1 MSWPPTPLRRISS
14 STGDGGD
21 AVYPVSERFLARLAE
36 SHEVVTRVQLML
48 TDGQVIDVAH
58 TGGSVT
64 VDRGQAIRRTCTVT
78 CPDPALL
85 PRTPADQLATYGSR
99 LLISRGVAYG
109 DGSTELVPLGLFRLD
124 SVDGDVSEGPVQLQG
139 KDLSA
144 VVADDKLTAPYSAS
158 GTVVGAVTAL
168 IQRSLPGASVI
179 AEIEDAPIGRRTWD
193 VEADPWE
200 AAREVAAA
208 AGADVFANA
217 DGEFVIR
224 TLPDLLLTAPAWA
237 VEAGDGGVYISGS
250 VGMTSDGVYNGV
262 LARGE
267 STSDNLPPVS
277 ALAVDSDPTS
287 PTYWD
292 GPYGRRPMFYSS
304 STLISV
310 NACTQAA
317 NLK

>member
-1 MSWPPTPLRRISS
+1 M
-14 STGDGGD
+14 
-21 AVYPVSERFLARLAE
+21 YPVSERFLARLAE

-144 VVADDKLTAPYSAS
+144 VVAD
-158 GTVVGAVTAL
+158 
-168 IQRSLPGASVI
+168 
-179 AEIEDAPIGRRTWD
+179 
-193 VEADPWE
+193 
-200 AAREVAAA
+200 
-208 AGADVFANA
+208 
-217 DGEFVIR
+217 
-224 TLPDLLLTAPAWA
+224 
-237 VEAGDGGVYISGS
+237 
-250 VGMTSDGVYNGV
+250 
-262 LARGE
+262 
-267 STSDNLPPVS
+267 
-277 ALAVDSDPTS
+277 
-287 PTYWD
+287 
-292 GPYGRRPMFYSS
+292 
-304 STLISV
+304 
-310 NACTQAA
+310 
-317 NLK
+317 